1 MECIRNSKQNVGCK
15 STKVNNNEYD
25 LQIKIKQL
33 EHEKEQKDREINS
46 LKARL
51 KIAEESKERYKAMA
65 SMFGGVSVGLDK
77 AEYRKL
83 AKVCHPDNGGSEEL
97 MNIISKLYKK

>member
-1 MECIRNSKQNVGCK
+1 
-15 STKVNNNEYD
+15 
-25 LQIKIKQL
+25 
-33 EHEKEQKDREINS
+33 
-46 LKARL
+46 
-51 KIAEESKERYKAMA
+51 MA

-97 MNIISKLYKK
+97 MNIISKLYRK